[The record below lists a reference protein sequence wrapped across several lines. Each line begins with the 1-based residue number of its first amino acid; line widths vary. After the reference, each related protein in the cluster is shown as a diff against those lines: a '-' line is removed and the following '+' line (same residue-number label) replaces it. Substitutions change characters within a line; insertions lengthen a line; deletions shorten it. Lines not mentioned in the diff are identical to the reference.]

1 MWTEVSES
9 AADLDLGGTVRR
21 ISWRSSPTEIVS
33 YGFPGSRK
41 PLPVQ
46 DISPAIVRVR

>member
-1 MWTEVSES
+1 VFDAWAVADYFTMWTEVSES

-41 PLPVQ
+41 P
-46 DISPAIVRVR
+46 